1 MCARERVSGPWR
13 RDRGRVIAAA
23 VTVTAAVAL
32 AGLAALVLR
41 GPSEPAGEPGITM
54 TPASPAAQASPSADP
69 AATASSA
76 AAPPSGAM
84 EPAEPADA
92 SGAAPAPPVVV
103 PPPPPRDLSPGEPDD
118 DADDLGKEPDDHD
131 DGD

>member
-1 MCARERVSGPWR
+1 MCARERVSGLWR

-41 GPSEPAGEPGITM
+41 EPSEPAGEPGITM
-54 TPASPAAQASPSADP
+54 TPASPVAQASPSADP

-76 AAPPSGAM
+76 AAPSGAM